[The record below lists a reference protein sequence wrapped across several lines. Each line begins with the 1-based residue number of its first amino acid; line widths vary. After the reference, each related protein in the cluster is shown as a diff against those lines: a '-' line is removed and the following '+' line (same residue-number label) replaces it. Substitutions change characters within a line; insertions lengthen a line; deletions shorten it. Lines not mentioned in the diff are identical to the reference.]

1 MRDTDQDEFAA
12 LMTATAAYYDRKL
25 VPDTI
30 AIYWRGLADLDL
42 DQVRAALN
50 AHAQDPQAGQFM
62 PKIADIRRQIEA
74 GRDDGHPGPDEAWSI
89 AIGARHEGATV
100 VWTEQIAGAFF
111 GAALPLLD
119 EGDKIAARRAFIER
133 YERDVAEARRAA
145 VAARWYASLGGDAEQ
160 RRQAIEQAARL
171 GRLTASQAA
180 ALLPAPLG
188 PAVPNLVALESSASK
203 AMPTAD
209 ARREIAQL
217 RSMLRL
223 G

>member
-1 MRDTDQDEFAA
+1 MHEAEFDEFGA
-12 LMTATAAYYDRKL
+12 LLSATAAYYDRKL

-30 AIYWRGLADLDL
+30 AIYWRGLADLEL

-100 VWTEQIAGAFF
+100 VWTDQIAGAFF
-111 GAALPLLD
+111 QVALPLLD
-119 EGDKIAARRAFIER
+119 EGDKIAARKAFLER
-133 YERDVAEARRAA
+133 YERDIAEARRAG
-145 VAARWYASLGGDAEQ
+145 VVARWQASFGGDPEQ
-160 RRQAIEQAARL
+160 RRQAIEQAAQL
-171 GRLTASQAA
+171 GRLTQEQVAR
-180 ALLPAPLG
+180 LLPPAAP
-188 PAVPNLVALESSASK
+188 AAPNLQAIEASAAKALPA
-203 AMPTAD
+203 AD
-209 ARREIAQL
+209 ARREIARL